1 MANEKTTLSSKRKE
15 PVIVVDSL
23 TAGYGENIVL
33 EDLTLEVFPGEILVI
48 IGESGCGKSTLMK
61 QMIGI
66 YQPYAGKVVING
78 IDINTEDA
86 GEQEKLRREIGVAFQ
101 AGALFGSMNLGE
113 NVALP
118 LEQYTVL
125 PEKEIT
131 RIVKMK
137 LGMVNLGG
145 YENHFPEELSGGM
158 QKRAGLARAMALD
171 PKVLFFDEPSAGLDP
186 VTAAEID
193 ILIKGINAGM
203 GITMVVVTHELQSI
217 FNIAHRVVMLD
228 KDTRGLIA
236 EGDPRELQKHS
247 KDRRVHNFFN
257 RLPSRLKKRN
267 L

>member
-1 MANEKTTLSSKRKE
+1 LSDEKTGRSPEKQ
-15 PVIVVDSL
+15 PIIVVDRL
-23 TAGYGENIVL
+23 TAGYGDNIVL
-33 EDLTLEVFPGEILVI
+33 KDVSLEVFPGEILVV

-61 QMIGI
+61 NMIGI
-66 YQPYAGKVVING
+66 YEPNSGQVLING
-78 IDINTEDA
+78 ININTKDEN
-86 GEQEKLRREIGVAFQ
+86 EIEELRREIGVAFQ

-113 NVALP
+113 NIALP
-118 LEQYTVL
+118 LEEYTLL
-125 PEKEIT
+125 PEKEIN

-137 LGMVNLGG
+137 LAMVNLGG

-186 VTAAEID
+186 ITAAEID
-193 ILIKGINAGM
+193 ILIKGINKGM

-228 KDTRGLIA
+228 KEAQGLIA
-236 EGDPRELQKHS
+236 EGEPRELQKS
-247 KDRRVHNFFN
+247 SEDPRVHNFFN
-257 RLPSRLKKRN
+257 RLPSRLKERN